1 MKNPYL
7 EIMPNPDMLR
17 EASKLILSN
26 PELAQQQ
33 KILAK
38 MAPTLSAMRNV
49 SASIAKI
56 STTYLRSLN
65 QAAEVLK
72 NVDMVALIRSAESVR
87 ELIPAAEAAQKF
99 FIKIG
104 EVEPTVADKTFDSL
118 RTQPLND
125 EPNLPPEAPKEADDL
140 IRTLKK
146 LVTQKKLKKW
156 QTFYLP

>member
-17 EASKLILSN
+17 ESN

-56 STTYLRSLN
+56 SPTYLRSLN

-99 FIKIG
+99 LIKIG
-104 EVEPTVADKTFDSL
+104 EVEPAVADKTFDSL
-118 RTQPLND
+118 RT
-125 EPNLPPEAPKEADDL
+125 
-140 IRTLKK
+140 
-146 LVTQKKLKKW
+146 
-156 QTFYLP
+156 